1 MKGLY
6 AAFLVESLKVRKSKM
21 LWITFLVFAF
31 VVVMTGLLIFISMHP
46 DLINSASLLSTKA
59 SFISNVDWPSY
70 FVLLYQVISAIGLI
84 GFSFV
89 ISWIFGREYSDRT
102 VKDLLAL
109 PVSRSMIVIS
119 KFIIVIIWCI
129 LLFLVIFFLG
139 LLTGIIIK
147 IPGWSGETTVH
158 AFYIFSITS
167 LLTIL
172 VSLPVAFFASCGRG
186 YLLPI
191 GFIILIMI
199 MTQFFVA
206 GIPGITPFFPWAIP
220 AVFSGATSPEGS
232 HLELVSYLIVLL
244 TGLAGITGTAVW
256 WRFADQS

>member
-1 MKGLY
+1 
-6 AAFLVESLKVRKSKM
+6 M
-21 LWITFLVFAF
+21 LWITILVFAF
-31 VVVMTGLLIFISMHP
+31 IVVMIGLLVFISMHP
-46 DLINSASLLSTKA
+46 GLINSSSLLNTKA
-59 SFISNVDWPSY
+59 SFLGTVDWPSY
-70 FVLLYQVISAIGLI
+70 FVLLYQIIAAIGLM

-119 KFIIVIIWCI
+119 KFIIVITWCI

-139 LLTGIIIK
+139 ILTGIIIK
-147 IPGWSGETTVH
+147 IPGWSGEATVH
-158 AFYIFSITS
+158 AFFVFSITS

-172 VSLPVAFFASCGRG
+172 VSLPVAFFASWGRG

-199 MTQFFVA
+199 ITQFIAA
-206 GIPGITPFFPWAIP
+206 GIPGSAPFFPWAIP
-220 AVFSGATSPEGS
+220 ALYSGAAGPERS
-232 HLELVSYLIVLL
+232 HLEGISYIIVVF
-244 TGLAGITGTAVW
+244 TSLAGVTGTIAW
-256 WRFADQS
+256 WRFADQN

>member
-1 MKGLY
+1 
-6 AAFLVESLKVRKSKM
+6 
-21 LWITFLVFAF
+21 
-31 VVVMTGLLIFISMHP
+31 
-46 DLINSASLLSTKA
+46 
-59 SFISNVDWPSY
+59 
-70 FVLLYQVISAIGLI
+70 
-84 GFSFV
+84 
-89 ISWIFGREYSDRT
+89 
-102 VKDLLAL
+102 
-109 PVSRSMIVIS
+109 MIVIS

>member
-6 AAFLVESLKVRKSKM
+6 AAFLAESLKVWKSKM
-21 LWITFLVFAF
+21 LWITILVFAF
-31 VVVMTGLLIFISMHP
+31 IVVMIGLLVFISMHP
-46 DLINSASLLSTKA
+46 GLINSSSLLNTKA
-59 SFISNVDWPSY
+59 SFLGTVDWPSY
-70 FVLLYQVISAIGLI
+70 FVLLYQIIAAIGLM

-102 VKDLLAL
+102 VKDLLSL

-139 LLTGIIIK
+139 ILTGIIIK
-147 IPGWSGETTVH
+147 IPGWSGEATVH
-158 AFYIFSITS
+158 AFFVFSITS

-172 VSLPVAFFASCGRG
+172 VSLPVAFFASWGRG

-199 MTQFFVA
+199 ITQFIAA
-206 GIPGITPFFPWAIP
+206 GIPGSAPFFPWAIP
-220 AVFSGATSPEGS
+220 ALYSGAAGPERS
-232 HLELVSYLIVLL
+232 HLEGISYIIVVF
-244 TGLAGITGTAVW
+244 TSLAGVTGTIAW
-256 WRFADQS
+256 WRFADQN